1 MERAVLIYATV
12 NLLVIGLSH
21 LLQPRAWAEFFILL
35 REKGVPGVFAV
46 AFLSLIFGSI
56 ILAFHRVWH
65 GIPLVLTLLGIA
77 QVVKATL
84 YFCFPRYGMK
94 ALQRVS
100 LERAWEFQAAG
111 IALFVLCGL
120 FLYELLRTS

>member
-1 MERAVLIYATV
+1 MERAVLIFATV
-12 NLLVIGLSH
+12 QLLVIGLSH

-35 REKGVPGVFAV
+35 REKGAPGVFAV
-46 AFLSLIFGSI
+46 AFLSLSFGSI
-56 ILAFHRVWH
+56 IVGFHRVWH

-94 ALQRVS
+94 GLQRVS
-100 LERAWEFQAAG
+100 VERAWEFQVASVV
-111 IALFVLCGL
+111 LFVLCGL
-120 FLYELLRTS
+120 FLYELLRTG